1 MKYRNLETADA
12 RNTAIYR
19 IARFSDVTGT
29 AIDQVDSELIK
40 TERGGKNI
48 NGMRSEL
55 NFLRVSNDLAT
66 VAAETTI

>member
-1 MKYRNLETADA
+1 MKYQNLETADA

-40 TERGGKNI
+40 TRKEEEKILMGCDQSSISFG
-48 NGMRSEL
+48 
-55 NFLRVSNDLAT
+55 
-66 VAAETTI
+66 